1 MRRIEGEDLPYPWE
15 IHYTQWQFKWLLKPE
30 NWNLIKQRQWPF
42 CIQDDVLIRAGVSH
56 HAAFEMV
63 SMIKADMEMRLEST
77 EKDGHMCIAR
87 YYNEYED
94 EQIARIFYVPVYK
107 VNRRIRRAMIYM
119 VGKQKKITYSEWIAN
134 GWNETP
140 NPRKKPTG
148 FLGKF
153 SYGIEKKTDGSQ
165 GDKMPHKHHY
175 ILDNNSF
182 GKCECGA
189 TKQFPVEKKL
199 ELRPSEIIAM
209 ENLGSI
215 VNCDPGSPLNASIYG
230 VELDK
235 DY

>member
-1 MRRIEGEDLPYPWE
+1 MNKDDEYYPYPWQ
-15 IHYTQWQFKWLLKPE
+15 INYYQWQMRWLLEPD

-42 CIQDDVLIRAGVSH
+42 SIQDDILIRAGVSH
-56 HAAFEMV
+56 HAAFEMI

-77 EKDGHMCIAR
+77 EKDGHMCVAR

-94 EQIARIFYVPVYK
+94 EQIARIFYVPLHR
-107 VNRRIRRAMIYM
+107 VNKRIKRAMRYM
-119 VGKQKKITYSEWIAN
+119 AGHLKNCSYSEWITN
-134 GWNETP
+134 GWKE
-140 NPRKKPTG
+140 NPKEQKHAYV
-148 FLGKF
+148 FQENLAMQLGKTRF
-153 SYGIEKKTDGSQ
+153 VAKT
-165 GDKMPHKHHY
+165 HKHKY
-175 ILDNNSF
+175 ILDENNF
-182 GKCECGA
+182 GICECGA

-215 VNCDPGSPLNASIYG
+215 VNCDPGSPFNASIYG